1 MQALQCNFVTLFSSS
16 QLINNQWKQIT
27 ELYVRRGWFSKV
39 SLSFFCLS
47 LHWKNKSVAGACKA
61 SVSRSSPS
69 ASLPVTEHVYLF
81 IVSPSHWLPV
91 TAAIYYSNFSV
102 CQALLCSLL
111 LYTVSLFLSNPF
123 SFCFSLL
130 ALLFILTRCLS
141 SFNLFNRHFII
152 YTTSVSVHAHGPG
165 ACLFWISVTASPRKL
180 EVRTGPRQHTHL
192 LLHMHAQM
200 VCRWTCDIVHITG
213 HRQST
218 SQYETGFS
226 CDTDCSFIAS
236 HWPSLWLLSLIY
248 VCLLV
253 GLGSPLPVS

>member
-1 MQALQCNFVTLFSSS
+1 MHSLRGYTGHERLWSNRKNENESMQALQCNFVTLFSSS

-27 ELYVRRGWFSKV
+27 ELYVRRRWFSKV

-47 LHWKNKSVAGACKA
+47 LHCKNKSVAGACKA

-130 ALLFILTRCLS
+130 APALYPDTLS
-141 SFNLFNRHFII
+141 VFL
-152 YTTSVSVHAHGPG
+152 
-165 ACLFWISVTASPRKL
+165 
-180 EVRTGPRQHTHL
+180 
-192 LLHMHAQM
+192 
-200 VCRWTCDIVHITG
+200 
-213 HRQST
+213 
-218 SQYETGFS
+218 
-226 CDTDCSFIAS
+226 
-236 HWPSLWLLSLIY
+236 
-248 VCLLV
+248 
-253 GLGSPLPVS
+253 